1 MFVTNLSPA
10 MLMRRAAL
18 ALALAA
24 ASSLASAQTL
34 HVELD
39 TSLYGGSGASGW
51 LDLQFNPGNV
61 PAVSAN
67 AQIGNLV
74 GFGDAAGAMLT
85 GDVLAQGGGYLFGN
99 STDYND
105 LFRTVSFGGKVS
117 FDVTFSG
124 LADPSPAAV
133 PSAFSLALYA
143 ADGTTQLG
151 SADTNGNLLV
161 LNWLPAASGAGAV
174 NVGYAATGLAVSAV
188 PEPSTW
194 LMLGAGL
201 ALVGGLARR
210 RQAAADS
217 SINSSINS
225 SSNSSAMAPALA
237 A

>member
-1 MFVTNLSPA
+1 MFVTKISSA
-10 MLMRRAAL
+10 TAVRRAAL

-24 ASSLASAQTL
+24 AASLASAQTL

-39 TSLYGGSGASGW
+39 TSLYSAGGNSGW
-51 LDLQFNPGNV
+51 LDLQFNPGNLPV
-61 PAVSAN
+61 VSAN
-67 AQIGNLV
+67 ALVGNLV
-74 GFGDAAGAMLT
+74 GFGADVDTVLT
-85 GDVLAQGGGYLFGN
+85 GDVARQGGGYLFGN

-143 ADGTTQLG
+143 ADGMTQLG
-151 SADTNGNLLV
+151 DADANGSLLV
-161 LNWLPAASGAGAV
+161 FNWIPAASGPGAV
-174 NVGYAATGLAVSAV
+174 NVGYAASGLAVSAV
-188 PEPSTW
+188 PEPTTW

-201 ALVGGLARR
+201 ALVGGVARR
-210 RQAAADS
+210 RQAGAKV
-217 SINSSINS
+217 
-225 SSNSSAMAPALA
+225 LA

>member
-10 MLMRRAAL
+10 TLMRRAAL
-18 ALALAA
+18 ALAMAAAAA

-39 TSLYGGSGASGW
+39 TSLYSASGNSGW
-51 LDLQFNPGNV
+51 LDLQFNPANL

-67 AQIGNLV
+67 ALVGNLV
-74 GFGDAAGAMLT
+74 GFGADAGAVLT
-85 GDVLAQGGGYLFGN
+85 GDVSRQGGGYLFGN

-105 LFRTVSFGGKVS
+105 MFRTVSFGGKVS

-124 LADPSPAAV
+124 LADPSSAAI

-143 ADGTTQLG
+143 ADGMTQLG
-151 SADTNGNLLV
+151 NADANGNLLV
-161 LNWLPAASGAGAV
+161 FNWIPAASGAGTV
-174 NVGYAATGLAVSAV
+174 NVGYAAAGLAVSAV

-210 RQAAADS
+210 RQTPAT
-217 SINSSINS
+217 
-225 SSNSSAMAPALA
+225 ALA

>member
-1 MFVTNLSPA
+1 MFVTKLSSA
-10 MLMRRAAL
+10 TAVRRAAL

-24 ASSLASAQTL
+24 AASLASAQTL

-39 TSLYGGSGASGW
+39 TSLYSAGANSGW
-51 LDLQFNPGNV
+51 LDLQFNPGNLPV
-61 PAVSAN
+61 VSAN
-67 AQIGNLV
+67 ALVGNLV
-74 GFGDAAGAMLT
+74 GFGADIDTVLT
-85 GDVLAQGGGYLFGN
+85 GDVARQGGGYLFGN

-143 ADGTTQLG
+143 ADGMTQLG
-151 SADTNGNLLV
+151 DADANGSLLV
-161 LNWLPAASGAGAV
+161 FNWIPAASGAGAV
-174 NVGYAATGLAVSAV
+174 NVGYAASGLAVSAV
-188 PEPSTW
+188 PEPTTW

-201 ALVGGLARR
+201 ALVGGVARR
-210 RQAAADS
+210 RQAGAK
-217 SINSSINS
+217 
-225 SSNSSAMAPALA
+225 ALA

>member
-1 MFVTNLSPA
+1 MFVTKLSSA
-10 MLMRRAAL
+10 MAVRRAAL

-24 ASSLASAQTL
+24 AASLASAQTL

-39 TSLYGGSGASGW
+39 TSLYSAGGNSGW
-51 LDLQFNPGNV
+51 LDLQFNPGNLPV
-61 PAVSAN
+61 VSAN
-67 AQIGNLV
+67 ALVGNLV
-74 GFGDAAGAMLT
+74 GFGADVDTVLT
-85 GDVLAQGGGYLFGN
+85 GDVARQGGGYLFRN

-143 ADGTTQLG
+143 ADGMTQLG
-151 SADTNGNLLV
+151 DADANGSLLV
-161 LNWLPAASGAGAV
+161 FNWIPAASGAGAV
-174 NVGYAATGLAVSAV
+174 NVGYAASGLAVSAV
-188 PEPSTW
+188 PEPTTW

-201 ALVGGLARR
+201 ALVGGVARR
-210 RQAAADS
+210 RQAGAKV
-217 SINSSINS
+217 
-225 SSNSSAMAPALA
+225 LA